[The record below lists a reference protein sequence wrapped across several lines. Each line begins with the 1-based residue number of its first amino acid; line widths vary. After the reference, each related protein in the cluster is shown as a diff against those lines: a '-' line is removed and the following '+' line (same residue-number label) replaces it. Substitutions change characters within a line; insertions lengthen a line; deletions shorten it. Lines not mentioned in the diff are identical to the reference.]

1 MPCQLDIFFDNFV
14 KSWLVLSRLPMQ
26 LQRRLGPSCGSLVS
40 ICPNPT
46 DFDISLTF
54 LVFYLFKMIFG
65 SFDVIWCHLMSF
77 VSIWNVICLFLA
89 TGKWD
94 REAHISPDALRDLQ
108 ASVSAL
114 GTAHVVSG
122 ESGESGH
129 QILGQWRLCQR
140 IMRWLR
146 CESFSVCELDMS
158 STSHWSFLKLEAQ
171 CWLGGGGA
179 SRSGCWLMAIKWRRD
194 FSRCLEQNL

>member
-1 MPCQLDIFFDNFV
+1 MKFWATLFSDNPSDAVSIGYFFDNFV

-77 VSIWNVICLFLA
+77 DVIWCHLMSFVSIWNVICLFLA

-114 GTAHVVSG
+114 GTAHVVSASR
-122 ESGESGH
+122 ES
-129 QILGQWRLCQR
+129 R
-140 IMRWLR
+140 
-146 CESFSVCELDMS
+146 DMS
-158 STSHWSFLKLEAQ
+158 STSHWSLLKLTETWGPVLA
-171 CWLGGGGA
+171 WA
-179 SRSGCWLMAIKWRRD
+179 RRGFKIWVLVD
-194 FSRCLEQNL
+194 GYQMTARF